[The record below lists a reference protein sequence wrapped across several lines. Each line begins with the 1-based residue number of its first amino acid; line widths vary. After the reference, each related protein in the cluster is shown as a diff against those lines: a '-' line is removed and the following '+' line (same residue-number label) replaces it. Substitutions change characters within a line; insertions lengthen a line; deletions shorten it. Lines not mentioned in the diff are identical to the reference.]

1 MRKPIWT
8 TFLLM
13 FTVIGVLA
21 QEVAIDGQP
30 ELKIDQEHTQWIQ
43 RVMNSISTIKPG
55 MTRKDLSR
63 FFTTEGGLS
72 TRSEHRYVYKHCQNI
87 KVDVQF
93 SPIDKEADGSPDD
106 KIVKISNPYLEYSIF
121 D

>member
-1 MRKPIWT
+1 MRKPLGT

-13 FTVIGVLA
+13 FTVVGVLA
-21 QEVAIDGQP
+21 QEVAMDARPGLQV
-30 ELKIDQEHTQWIQ
+30 DQEHTQWIQ
-43 RVMNSISTIKPG
+43 RVMNSILTIKPG

-63 FFTTEGGLS
+63 VFTTEGGLS
-72 TRSEHRYVYKHCQNI
+72 TRSERRYVYKHCQNI

-93 SPIDKEADGSPDD
+93 SPVDQDANESPED
-106 KIVKISNPYLEYSIF
+106 KIVTISKPYLEYSIS